1 MLNAQKFLPEKA
13 SLGQVV
19 DNFCREAYNSLANL
33 TDDDMAKISKD
44 RSIVEVTRGAI
55 LDVNKSPLSSVVA
68 DSVRKKAMAN
78 LSYIEQLADGTR
90 KVPSATPAEQNR
102 AENNPV
108 TKDDNDTLPSDQE
121 QKSEE
126 EVTIRTRSRAK
137 NKNANVRIEK
147 RNKEPVDNAE
157 PRKPEREAPRKRDRN
172 ARSNSLPPATADHDT
187 VMADVTKNVDRLDVR
202 ESGRGESSRYSSRGG
217 NVPTVSYFFTI
228 PERVLNP
235 HQGLA
240 SPVLSAPDTQAR
252 AAEEASILRTAA
264 ELQQELQLLPFGS
277 LDNKSTTTLV
287 SLYNAATAALASHLF
302 SAHKCLRDYQEVL
315 AQRDEIVS
323 ILKSR
328 RVQLSSFNLPAD
340 TRDVDMPMEE

>member
-1 MLNAQKFLPEKA
+1 
-13 SLGQVV
+13 
-19 DNFCREAYNSLANL
+19 
-33 TDDDMAKISKD
+33 
-44 RSIVEVTRGAI
+44 
-55 LDVNKSPLSSVVA
+55 
-68 DSVRKKAMAN
+68 
-78 LSYIEQLADGTR
+78 
-90 KVPSATPAEQNR
+90 
-102 AENNPV
+102 NNPV

-126 EVTIRTRSRAK
+126 EVTIRTHSRAK
-137 NKNANVRIEK
+137 NKSANVRIEK
-147 RNKEPVDNAE
+147 RNKDPVNNAE
-157 PRKPEREAPRKRDRN
+157 PRKLEREAPCKRDRN
-172 ARSNSLPPATADHDT
+172 THSNSLPPATADHDT

-202 ESGRGESSRYSSRGG
+202 ESSRGESSRYSSHGG
-217 NVPTVSYFFTI
+217 NVPT
-228 PERVLNP
+228 
-235 HQGLA
+235 A
-240 SPVLSAPDTQAR
+240 SKYPVLPRKTCLIPHIG

-302 SAHKCLRDYQEVL
+302 SAHKCLRDYQEVS